1 MTNRAHLRSI
11 SRARRARALF
21 AALAIAVFGSAHRAA
36 AADEVER
43 PVVRV
48 SGAATVSAP
57 ADVATLSVAVVSE
70 DRTSARAVADNATA
84 STAVIDA
91 LRKLLG
97 KEATISTRDYSVG
110 PQYDYGKTSPGAP
123 VLRGYVVRNTVLVR
137 TAALAKIGLAID
149 AAAAAGANEVQ
160 SIVFGVEDDEE
171 LRLAALA
178 GATKDARAKADEVA
192 RALGVKLGAVVSLA
206 ESGLS
211 VEPVRMQRADF
222 AEAKASTPIEAGGV
236 EFHAGVV
243 LTVAIGD

>member
-1 MTNRAHLRSI
+1 MTNREQLRSI
-11 SRARRARALF
+11 ARTRRTRALL
-21 AALAIAVFGSAHRAA
+21 AALAIAAMGSAHRAA
-36 AADEVER
+36 AAEEIAR

-57 ADVATLSVAVVSE
+57 AELATLSIAVVTE
-70 DRTSARAVADNATA
+70 DRTSARAVADNASA

-97 KEATISTRDYSVG
+97 KEAQVSTRDYSVG
-110 PQYDYGKTSPGAP
+110 PQYDYGKTDSGGP
-123 VLRGYVVRNTVLVR
+123 VLRGFVVRNTVLVR
-137 TAALAKIGLAID
+137 TPALAKIGLAID

-160 SIVFGVEDDEE
+160 SIAFGVEDDSE

-178 GATKDARAKADEVA
+178 AATKDARAKADAVA
-192 RALGVKLGAVVSLA
+192 RALGVELGSVVSLA

-211 VEPVRMQRADF
+211 VEPVRMRREDF
-222 AEAKASTPIEAGGV
+222 ASAKASTPIEAGGV
-236 EFHAGVV
+236 EFHANVE